1 MAAHASTGTTQLY
14 DQREDRVTLNKVVKI
29 NIRGRLPTVASAA
42 GQKKGASREYRSYLN
57 ATSLSNLALGMDPA
71 RRGG

>member
-1 MAAHASTGTTQLY
+1 MTSIRTTQLY
-14 DQREDRVTLNKVVKI
+14 DWREDRVALDEEVKI
-29 NIRGRLPTVASAA
+29 NIRGRLPIVASAA